1 MTLPRYGRGPLW
13 FCVYMVHKLTGY
25 GMTLPRYGRGPLWFC
40 VYMVHKLTGIWY
52 DFA

>member
-1 MTLPRYGRGPLW
+1 MAADLYG
-13 FCVYMVHKLTGY
+13 FVYIWYINLREY